1 MTTVPSG
8 PGLWNSPD
16 SRAYEDMPRAAWQ
29 GLNGEAY
36 AGGYGAGPGEENAL
50 GDTGIGFIPQ
60 QWNPEAELEQLLD
73 SFDGRD
79 AEQVADE
86 AGPSGTGPDWQ
97 TDTVRIP
104 AAGRAIRGR
113 RRRRRVRV
121 ARLISLQVL
130 SFVAAALAAAIVAM
144 VSVLSGVIAYDPLRL
159 VANPSTAGDL
169 AGWWPLL
176 VYGPW
181 AVASLS
187 ILRAALHRRRA
198 VHSWSVVLLFSAL
211 AVALCVT
218 EAPKSFTGCAVV
230 ALPPVAALACFQQ
243 LVRQITLTLPPR
255 QPHRRH
261 CGNHPD

>member
-1 MTTVPSG
+1 
-8 PGLWNSPD
+8 
-16 SRAYEDMPRAAWQ
+16 MPRAAWQ
-29 GLNGEAY
+29 GLNDGA
-36 AGGYGAGPGEENAL
+36 YGAAPGAENAL
-50 GDTGIGFIPQ
+50 TDTGIGVIPQ

-73 SFDGRD
+73 SFDGLD
-79 AEQVADE
+79 AERVADQ
-86 AGPSGTGPDWQ
+86 AGPPGAAAEWQ
-97 TDTVRIP
+97 SDTMRIP
-104 AAGRAIRGR
+104 AAGRVVRGR
-113 RRRRRVRV
+113 RRRPPVRV
-121 ARLISLQVL
+121 ARLVSVQVL
-130 SFVAAALAAAIVAM
+130 SFASAALAAAIVAM

-159 VANPSTAGDL
+159 VASPGTAGDL
-169 AGWWPLL
+169 ADWWPLL

-261 CGNHPD
+261 CGNHPH